1 MSIFNK
7 VQAPSLQKYKYNL
20 SHEFK
25 LSTNFSYLTPI
36 GMKEVL
42 PGDTFK
48 MNTELFLRMA
58 PLVHPILQRINVDI
72 HHFFVPYRLIW
83 SGWEDFITGK
93 VDNHM
98 NLKVNKV
105 PTITFGQLNANDAI
119 LKPNS
124 LPHYFGVPL
133 CRHQGLTNSESVE
146 VSQLPFRAYLQIYN
160 DYYRD
165 SIKQE
170 EVYFDKDTIDL
181 DYSSSTS
188 SNSDIARM
196 LSMRLRAYSQDYFT
210 TAQPNP
216 QYGNPAVLP
225 TPTIDAYGFYST
237 PESTDGAMQADS
249 GELYPSASL
258 DTSMVLFNQSG
269 NYETVKQANVQDVV
283 ETEPFTI
290 NKLRELF
297 GLQKLFDTSN
307 KFGERYIEQV
317 FGHFGVKSSDARLQ
331 RAQYLGGGRIPIQI
345 NQVSQLSESTEDS
358 PLGYQAGQGFAAGSN
373 NYFDETFEEHGIIIS
388 ILSILPEANYTSG
401 IDKFMLKK
409 DRFDFAFPELS
420 MLGEQEVSKKEWN
433 IELNENEAFGYQERY
448 AEYKTAY
455 NRCAGD
461 FLTSLINFYVQTN
474 QEQTED
480 VRDATF
486 VADPRDLQNI
496 FAITDGEVDKFYIQ
510 CYHQIEKYTV
520 LPYLNRTP
528 NPTSY
533 V

>member
-25 LSTNFSYLTPI
+25 LSTNFGKLTPI

-48 MNTELFLRMA
+48 MNTEVFLRMA

-72 HHFFVPYRLIW
+72 HHFFVPYRIIW
-83 SGWEDFITGK
+83 NGWEDFITGK
-93 VDNHM
+93 VDSQ
-98 NLKVNKV
+98 LRVKVEKV
-105 PTITFGQLNANDAI
+105 PTIRFAQLASDDDI
-119 LKPNS
+119 RKPNS
-124 LPHYFGVPL
+124 LPHFFGVPI
-133 CRHQGLTNSESVE
+133 CRHTGLIQRDEIE
-146 VSQLPFRAYLQIYN
+146 VSQLPFRAYMQIYN

-170 EVYFDKDTIDL
+170 ELYFDKDTVDL
-181 DYSSSTS
+181 TYH
-188 SNSDIARM
+188 SNGTPSDVYNLVQFRY
-196 LSMRLRAYSQDYFT
+196 RAYAQDYFT

-225 TPTIDAYGFYST
+225 APVIDSSVPYLLNG
-237 PESTDGAMQADS
+237 PLNVDS
-249 GELYPSASL
+249 GELYNDSSL
-258 DTSMVLFNQSG
+258 DSTIALSSDRYKTLVDSDNAESYQ
-269 NYETVKQANVQDVV
+269 
-283 ETEPFTI
+283 TEPFTI

-307 KFGERYIEQV
+307 KFGDRYIEQV

-345 NQVSQLSESTEDS
+345 NQVSQLSEGTEDS

-373 NYFDETFEEHGIIIS
+373 NFFEETFEEHGIIIS
-388 ILSILPEANYTSG
+388 IMSIIPEANYTSG
-401 IDKFMLKK
+401 VDKFMLKK

-420 MLGEQEVSKKEWN
+420 TLGEQEISKMEWN
-433 IELNENEAFGYQERY
+433 INRDPNEAFGYQERY

-461 FLTSLINFYVQTN
+461 FLTTLANFYVETN
-474 QEQTED
+474 QEQAED
-480 VRDATF
+480 VTDATY
-486 VADPRDLQNI
+486 VVEPRDLQNI
-496 FAITDGEVDKFYIQ
+496 FAVTDGEVDKFYVQ
-510 CYHQIEKYTV
+510 CYHQIEKHTV